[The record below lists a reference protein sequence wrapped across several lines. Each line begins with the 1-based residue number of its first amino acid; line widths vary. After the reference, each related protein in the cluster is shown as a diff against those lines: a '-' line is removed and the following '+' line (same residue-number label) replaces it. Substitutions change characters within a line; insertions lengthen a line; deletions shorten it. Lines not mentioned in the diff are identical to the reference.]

1 MMLEQKVVPTENGK
15 YQCTILLRCRSL
27 CSGSRMQQL
36 QVRMQVLQERYED
49 QSTTLRLVKETNGD
63 LQVTFV
69 TYSVIKNAHNLFST

>member
-1 MMLEQKVVPTENGK
+1 
-15 YQCTILLRCRSL
+15 
-27 CSGSRMQQL
+27 MQQL